1 MDWHAL
7 DMEIE
12 RGNRDFER
20 RMEEAGNEIQ
30 EHLERTYQRCKE
42 FEEARRR
49 DWEELRGEL
58 MTAEEKRRL
67 EMDSI
72 QRLFANMTSEY
83 VKVVSSAREDIE
95 RKSAE
100 GRAEARAAFDELLAE
115 ARAQRQ
121 ATLRM
126 LDRLPPSKEEGHG
139 N

>member
-1 MDWHAL
+1 MDWQAL
-7 DMEIE
+7 DMELE

-20 RMEEAGNEIQ
+20 RMEEAGHEIQ
-30 EHLERTYQRCKE
+30 EHLERAYRRCKE

-58 MTAEEKRRL
+58 MTAEERRRV
-67 EMDSI
+67 EVDGI
-72 QRLFANMTSEY
+72 QRLFANMTDEY
-83 VKVVSSAREDIE
+83 VRVVSSAREDIE

-121 ATLRM
+121 ATLKM
-126 LDRLPPSKEEGHG
+126 LDRLPPSKEEGG
-139 N
+139 

>member
-12 RGNRDFER
+12 EGNRDFER

-30 EHLERTYQRCKE
+30 EHLERAYQRCKE

-49 DWEELRGEL
+49 DWEELRGQL
-58 MTAEEKRRL
+58 MTAEERHQL
-67 EMDSI
+67 EMDGI
-72 QRLFANMTSEY
+72 RRLLANMTEEY
-83 VKVVSSAREDIE
+83 VRVISSAREDIE

-100 GRAEARAAFDELLAE
+100 GRAEARAAFAELLAE
-115 ARAQRQ
+115 SRAQRQ

-126 LDRLPPSKEEGHG
+126 LDRLPPSEEEQD
-139 N
+139 

>member
-12 RGNRDFER
+12 RGNRDFEQ

-30 EHLERTYQRCKE
+30 KHLERTYRRCKE

-58 MTAEEKRRL
+58 ITAEERRRL
-67 EMDSI
+67 EMDGI
-72 QRLFANMTSEY
+72 QRLFANMTDEY
-83 VKVVSSAREDIE
+83 VRVVSSAREDIE

-115 ARAQRQ
+115 SRAQRQ

-126 LDRLPPSKEEGHG
+126 LDRLPPSKEEDG